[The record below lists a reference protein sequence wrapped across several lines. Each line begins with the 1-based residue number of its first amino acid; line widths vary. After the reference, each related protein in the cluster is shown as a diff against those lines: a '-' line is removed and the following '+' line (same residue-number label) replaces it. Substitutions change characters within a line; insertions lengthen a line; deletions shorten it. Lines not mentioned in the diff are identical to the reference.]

1 MGDATRERG
10 AHRAPPAPRATGD
23 ERQAA
28 AARDQAPHGGAGVD
42 RLAAAQ
48 REIMEMKDEK
58 AGQRDL
64 TASDDEWQH
73 MPVQKKWFLEFKN
86 FLYSWLGTGVEPL

>member
-1 MGDATRERG
+1 MAVP
-10 AHRAPPAPRATGD
+10 PPAPAPRSQG
-23 ERQAA
+23 
-28 AARDQAPHGGAGVD
+28 APHGAAGVD

-48 REIMEMKDEK
+48 RDIMQMKEEK

-73 MPVQKKWFLEFKN
+73 MPVQKKWYMEIKAWF
-86 FLYSWLGTGVEPL
+86 YAWLGTGVEPL